1 MNLPRAS
8 MGVGLTAV
16 PAFNEHVQVFDGRF
30 LGVSLSQ
37 NSKKL
42 AITQKNTIDELVGIG
57 KFRAL
62 FDK

>member
-1 MNLPRAS
+1 